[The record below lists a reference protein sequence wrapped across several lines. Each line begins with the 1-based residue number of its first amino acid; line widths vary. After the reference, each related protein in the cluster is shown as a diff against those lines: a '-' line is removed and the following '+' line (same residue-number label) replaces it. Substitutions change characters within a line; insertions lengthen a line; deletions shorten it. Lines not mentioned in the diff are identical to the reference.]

1 VKGQY
6 SSRFTLYVLRFTFH
20 ASRFTLYVSSFI
32 FQKEVPMFP
41 YQFDPP
47 TPTPPAESA
56 PAPAKRNGRKL
67 GATLALVLAL
77 AGGAVGGGVVGATA
91 ATRWLAPT
99 PPPVAVAPISA
110 PVAAAPIVPIPAAP
124 AASTIA
130 GDVYNRVGAAAVEI
144 AVTGRG
150 GRGSG
155 SGVVVDTDGHIL
167 TNNHVVEGARRV
179 NVRFSD
185 GTTREAEVL
194 RTDTSNDLAVIRVD
208 LPADSVIAAL
218 GDSDAVQVGDPV
230 VAIGNPFGLE
240 QTVTQGIV
248 SAVQREWGRG
258 ASGLIQTDAPI
269 NPGNSGG
276 PLLNANG
283 DVIGINSMIASPVR
297 GSVGIGFAIPSNTA
311 RELLEAS

>member
-1 VKGQY
+1 
-6 SSRFTLYVLRFTFH
+6 
-20 ASRFTLYVSSFI
+20 
-32 FQKEVPMFP
+32 MFP

-47 TPTPPAESA
+47 SPTPPVEPT
-56 PAPAKRNGRKL
+56 PAPVKRQGRKL

-91 ATRWLAPT
+91 ATRWFT
-99 PPPVAVAPISA
+99 PETVAVAPISA
-110 PVAAAPIVPIPAAP
+110 PVAAAPIMPIPAAPAAP
-124 AASTIA
+124 AASTIT

-144 AVTGRG
+144 AVAGRRG
-150 GRGSG
+150 QGSG
-155 SGVVVDTDGHIL
+155 SGVVVDANGHIL
-167 TNNHVVEGARRV
+167 TNNHVVAGARRV

-185 GTTREAEVL
+185 GTTRAAEVL
-194 RTDTSNDLAVIRVD
+194 RTDPSNDLAVIRVD
-208 LPADSVIAAL
+208 LPPNSVIAPL

-283 DVIGINSMIASPVR
+283 EVIGINSMIASPVR

-311 RELLEAS
+311 RELLES